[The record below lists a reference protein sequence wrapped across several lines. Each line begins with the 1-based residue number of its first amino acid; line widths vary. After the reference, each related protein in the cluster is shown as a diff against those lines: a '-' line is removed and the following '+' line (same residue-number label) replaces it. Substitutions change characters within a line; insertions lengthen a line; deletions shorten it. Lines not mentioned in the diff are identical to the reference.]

1 MRFRAELFIFSENL
15 VINAGMAEFRAQV
28 YTCELCGEDG
38 FKEEDLRFFKN
49 GVKKYFFYC
58 LLI

>member
-1 MRFRAELFIFSENL
+1 MNSFFNIFIPIIYVRFLAELFIFSENL

-38 FKEEDLRFFKN
+38 FKEEDLR
-49 GVKKYFFYC
+49 
-58 LLI
+58 

>member
-1 MRFRAELFIFSENL
+1 MNSFFNIFIPFIYVRFLAELFIFSENL

-38 FKEEDLRFFKN
+38 FKEEDLRF
-49 GVKKYFFYC
+49 
-58 LLI
+58 